1 MDKIPQSAS
10 LDHVTGQVKHGAL
23 PRLSLSLIREEEE
36 LSKYIVL
43 VFGILTHNIYQIMGI
58 SQEIIE
64 I

>member
-10 LDHVTGQVKHGAL
+10 LDHVLTGQVKHGAL
-23 PRLSLSLIREEEE
+23 PRLSPSLITEEEE

-43 VFGILTHNIYQIMGI
+43 AFGILTHNIMRI
-58 SQEIIE
+58 SQEMIE